1 MQSRTPCVKCQL
13 NGELSVG
20 RRIFP
25 RFGVRIPLLHTGEFP
40 PYVAH
45 GSVCRV
51 QPLWVHAASAH
62 IFKEGFV
69 MPKVKSFFSPR
80 RLASMAIFIALQIV
94 IARFAG
100 IQVSE
105 GLRISFEAIPIIL
118 AGIWL
123 GPMSGFLVGF
133 LSDFI
138 GTIIGGYGVY
148 FPPLAIT
155 PILNGVLP
163 GLCYRYLFKE
173 NMNYVKCITMIVITE
188 MLSSLL
194 LGTYALT
201 WYFHLFVPN
210 KQATFALLLIPRLA
224 KFLTIICDAIIVWL
238 VHRTAYKRAIAPVL
252 AQHV

>member
-1 MQSRTPCVKCQL
+1 
-13 NGELSVG
+13 
-20 RRIFP
+20 
-25 RFGVRIPLLHTGEFP
+25 
-40 PYVAH
+40 
-45 GSVCRV
+45 
-51 QPLWVHAASAH
+51 
-62 IFKEGFV
+62 

-94 IARFAG
+94 LARFAG

-105 GLRISFEAIPIIL
+105 GLRISFEAIPVIL

-138 GTIIGGYGVY
+138 GTIISGYGVY

-163 GLCYRYLFKE
+163 GLCYRYIFKG
-173 NMNYVKCITMIVITE
+173 NMNYAKCIVMVAVTE
-188 MLSSLL
+188 ILSSLL

-210 KQATFALLLIPRLA
+210 KQATFAILFIPRLM
-224 KFLTIICDAIIVWL
+224 KSLTIACDAIIVWL
-238 VHRTAYKRAIAPVL
+238 VHKMAYKRAIAPVL
-252 AQHV
+252 TEYV